1 MDKKNLIEKNNLD
14 SVLVALC
21 SPPGRGAV
29 SLIRVSGPKADELVD
44 LCCKIAGK
52 KCLSAAPSHTIHFGQ
67 ILNKDKKVVDHV
79 LFLLMRAP
87 KSFTG
92 QDTVEITCHGNPII
106 VRQIISTLLEA
117 GATLAGPGEFTKR
130 AFLNKKLDLI
140 QAEAIQELVMA
151 NSQFS
156 LDQSMRKLG
165 AGLSSEIEKLEKLV
179 VNLISVLEASFEF
192 LEEEER
198 DIDFGGLSNAR
209 LDELADAC
217 KVLKKA
223 LENSSKTAGGIKIT
237 ILGSPNAGK
246 STLFNAL
253 VGHARAI
260 VSSTAG
266 TTRDSIE
273 SQICRKEQLWSLFD
287 TAGIRKTS
295 KSIELEGISRALSL
309 AAQADLI
316 LLALDPSK
324 PTGPQIE
331 LFEKLKKD
339 FEPKI
344 MPILTKSDLLTG
356 KSDKFDKKIKFEA
369 QVSGKTGQGLEVLEA
384 KIEERIKKLFDL
396 DSSTYSLNE
405 RQKLII
411 LQFLSQLEQFKE
423 KFKSSVPAE
432 LLIIDL
438 QAMAE
443 GLWALSGKNL
453 HEKVLGQ
460 IFSSFCVGK

>member
-1 MDKKNLIEKNNLD
+1 MNQNNSSQNSAD
-14 SVLVALC
+14 SVIVALC

-29 SLIRVSGPKADELVD
+29 SLIRASGPKADELVD
-44 LCCKIAGK
+44 RCSKLAGK
-52 KCLSAAPSHTIHFGQ
+52 KSLRTEATHTIHFGQ
-67 ILNKDKKVVDHV
+67 ILAKDGKVVDHV
-79 LFLLMRAP
+79 LFMLMRAP

-92 QDTVEITCHGNPII
+92 QDTVEITCHGNPLI
-106 VRQIISTLLEA
+106 VTQIIEVLLEA
-117 GATLAGPGEFTKR
+117 GAALAGPGEFTKR
-130 AFLNKKLDLI
+130 AFFNKKLDLI

-151 NSQFS
+151 DSHFS
-156 LDQSMRKLG
+156 LDQSMRKLSSG
-165 AGLSSEIEKLEKLV
+165 FSSEIEKLEKFIIE
-179 VNLISVLEASFEF
+179 LISILEASFEF

-198 DIDFGGLSNAR
+198 DVDFPALTQEKFN
-209 LDELADAC
+209 ELMHES
-217 KVLKKA
+217 KKLKKCLQNA
-223 LENSSKTAGGIKIT
+223 SKISGGIKIT
-237 ILGSPNAGK
+237 ILGCPNAGK

-260 VSSTAG
+260 VSKTAG

-273 SQICRKEQLWSLFD
+273 SQICRKSQLWSLFD

-295 KSIELEGISRALSL
+295 KSVEAEGIARAFDL

-316 LLALDPSK
+316 LLAFDPSK
-324 PTGPQIE
+324 PAGPQLE
-331 LFEKLKKD
+331 LFEKLEKD
-339 FEPKI
+339 FKAKI
-344 MPILTKSDLLTG
+344 MPILTKSDLLAG

-369 QVSGKTGQGLEVLEA
+369 RVSGKTGQGLEALEA
-384 KIEERIKKLFDL
+384 KIEEKIKKLFEQ
-396 DSSTYSLNE
+396 DSSNYSLNE

-411 LQFLSQLEQFKE
+411 LQFLSQLDELE
-423 KFKSSVPAE
+423 AKFKNCVPAE

-438 QAMAE
+438 QKMAE